1 MLPNDFANRIIL
13 IILSDLMK
21 LKKRDGKD
29 NTMDDAGQYF
39 QVNVSMQKNF
49 PEKTSESNPLARKN
63 DFLSMSMIIF

>member
-39 QVNVSMQKNF
+39 QVNFSMK
-49 PEKTSESNPLARKN
+49 
-63 DFLSMSMIIF
+63 